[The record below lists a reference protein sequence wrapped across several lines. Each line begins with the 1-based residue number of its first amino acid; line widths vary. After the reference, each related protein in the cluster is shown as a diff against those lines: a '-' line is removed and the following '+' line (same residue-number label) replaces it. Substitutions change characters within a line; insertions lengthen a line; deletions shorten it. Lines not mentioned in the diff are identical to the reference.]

1 MARRWS
7 GDPGAGTGAGSLWLP
22 RGQPDHRFMSAPVK
36 LKLLIEYKL
45 QSRHW
50 AEPDELSWGTGTAS
64 RVLDGMVW
72 EQRLLDCQPSSWF
85 TVT

>member
-1 MARRWS
+1 MARRW
-7 GDPGAGTGAGSLWLP
+7 PGVPGEGTGSGSLWLP

-36 LKLLIEYKL
+36 LKVLIEYKL

-50 AEPDELSWGTGTAS
+50 AEPDKLSWGTGTAS

-72 EQRLLDCQPSSWF
+72 NGMGAAF
-85 TVT
+85 A

>member
-1 MARRWS
+1 
-7 GDPGAGTGAGSLWLP
+7 
-22 RGQPDHRFMSAPVK
+22 